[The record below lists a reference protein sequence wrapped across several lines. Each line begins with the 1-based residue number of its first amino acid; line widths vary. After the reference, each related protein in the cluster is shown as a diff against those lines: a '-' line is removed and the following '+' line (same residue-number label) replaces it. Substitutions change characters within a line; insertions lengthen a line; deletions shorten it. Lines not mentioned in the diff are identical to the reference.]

1 MTRQAKLETTLGDLV
16 VALTEE
22 TERHVPDEKM
32 TYEVVAYILANF
44 LNGSHRHSNQL
55 HWVVGKNSAAVLHT
69 GKTMKM
75 YGYLSRR
82 FIARRRKMLKPKN
95 IIVALLTTG
104 LLTLTPAALRAG
116 VPTDQVRQ
124 TADRVLSVL
133 QDSRL
138 KSPDKQQERRAQ
150 IRQII
155 GNRFDFGEMAKR
167 SLGPN
172 WQKVNNDEQRQ
183 FVELFTELLEKSYAD
198 QIESYNGEKIVY
210 GRENV
215 SQDQADVD
223 TKIVTKKGEEISVNY
238 KLRSEG
244 GDWKVYDVVIENIS
258 IVNNFRSQFNRILA
272 NASFAELLK
281 KLQSKS
287 VEIKP
292 ARGW

>member
-1 MTRQAKLETTLGDLV
+1 M
-16 VALTEE
+16 
-22 TERHVPDEKM
+22 
-32 TYEVVAYILANF
+32 
-44 LNGSHRHSNQL
+44 LN
-55 HWVVGKNSAAVLHT
+55 
-69 GKTMKM
+69 
-75 YGYLSRR
+75 RR
-82 FIARRRKMLKPKN
+82 N
-95 IIVALLTTG
+95 IIMVLLATG
-104 LLTLTPAALRAG
+104 LLTLSPAALRAG

-155 GNRFDFGEMAKR
+155 ANRFDFGEMAKR
-167 SLGPN
+167 ALGSN
-172 WQKVNNDEQRQ
+172 WQKVSNDERRE

-198 QIESYNGEKIVY
+198 QIESFNGEKIVY

-215 SQDQADVD
+215 SQDQADVN
-223 TKIVTKKGEEISVNY
+223 TKIVTKKGEEIAVNY
-238 KLRSEG
+238 KLRSNA
-244 GDWKVYDVVIENIS
+244 GDWKVYDVVIEDIS

-292 ARGW
+292 ARG

>member
-1 MTRQAKLETTLGDLV
+1 M
-16 VALTEE
+16 
-22 TERHVPDEKM
+22 
-32 TYEVVAYILANF
+32 
-44 LNGSHRHSNQL
+44 LN
-55 HWVVGKNSAAVLHT
+55 
-69 GKTMKM
+69 
-75 YGYLSRR
+75 RR
-82 FIARRRKMLKPKN
+82 N
-95 IIVALLTTG
+95 IIVVLLTTG
-104 LLTLTPAALRAG
+104 LLTLSPAALRAG
-116 VPTDQVRQ
+116 VPTDQVRE

-155 GNRFDFGEMAKR
+155 ANRFDFAEMAKR
-167 SLGPN
+167 SLGSN
-172 WQKVNNDEQRQ
+172 WQKVSNDERRE

-215 SQDQADVD
+215 SQDQAEVNS
-223 TKIVTKKGEEISVNY
+223 KIVTKKGEEVAVNY

-244 GDWKVYDVVIENIS
+244 GDWKVYDVIIADIS

-287 VEIKP
+287 LEIKP
-292 ARGW
+292 ARG

>member
-1 MTRQAKLETTLGDLV
+1 MT
-16 VALTEE
+16 
-22 TERHVPDEKM
+22 
-32 TYEVVAYILANF
+32 
-44 LNGSHRHSNQL
+44 
-55 HWVVGKNSAAVLHT
+55 
-69 GKTMKM
+69 
-75 YGYLSRR
+75 
-82 FIARRRKMLKPKN
+82 
-95 IIVALLTTG
+95 VALLAAC
-104 LLTLTPAALRAG
+104 LLALSPAALRAG
-116 VPTDQVRQ
+116 LPTDQVRQ

-138 KSPDKQQERRAQ
+138 KSADKQQERRAQ

-155 GNRFDFGEMAKR
+155 ANRFDFGEMAKR

-172 WQKVNNDEQRQ
+172 WQKVNNDDQRE

-238 KLRSEG
+238 KLRSAA
-244 GDWKVYDVVIENIS
+244 GDWKVYDVIIENIS

-292 ARGW
+292 ARG

>member
-1 MTRQAKLETTLGDLV
+1 M
-16 VALTEE
+16 
-22 TERHVPDEKM
+22 
-32 TYEVVAYILANF
+32 
-44 LNGSHRHSNQL
+44 LNLRNI
-55 HWVVGKNSAAVLHT
+55 N
-69 GKTMKM
+69 
-75 YGYLSRR
+75 RR
-82 FIARRRKMLKPKN
+82 N
-95 IIVALLTTG
+95 IIVALLATG
-104 LLTLTPAALRAG
+104 LLTLSPAALRAG

-124 TADRVLSVL
+124 TADRVLAVL

-138 KSPDKQQERRAQ
+138 KSADKQQERRAQ

-155 GNRFDFGEMAKR
+155 ANRFDFGEMAKR

-238 KLRSEG
+238 KLRSAD

-292 ARGW
+292 ARG

>member
-1 MTRQAKLETTLGDLV
+1 M
-16 VALTEE
+16 
-22 TERHVPDEKM
+22 
-32 TYEVVAYILANF
+32 
-44 LNGSHRHSNQL
+44 LNQR
-55 HWVVGKNSAAVLHT
+55 
-69 GKTMKM
+69 
-75 YGYLSRR
+75 
-82 FIARRRKMLKPKN
+82 N
-95 IIVALLTTG
+95 IIVVLLAMA

-155 GNRFDFGEMAKR
+155 GTRFDFAEMAKR
-167 SLGPN
+167 SLGSN
-172 WQKVNNDEQRQ
+172 WQKINNDDDRRQ
-183 FVELFTELLEKSYAD
+183 FIELFTELLEKSYAD

-215 SQDQADVD
+215 SQDQADVN
-223 TKIVTKKGEEISVNY
+223 TKIVTKKGEEIAINY
-238 KLRSEG
+238 KLRADG
-244 GDWKVYDVVIENIS
+244 GDWKVYDVVIEDIS

-281 KLQSKS
+281 RLQSKS

-292 ARGW
+292 ARG

>member
-1 MTRQAKLETTLGDLV
+1 MIDR
-16 VALTEE
+16 
-22 TERHVPDEKM
+22 
-32 TYEVVAYILANF
+32 
-44 LNGSHRHSNQL
+44 
-55 HWVVGKNSAAVLHT
+55 
-69 GKTMKM
+69 
-75 YGYLSRR
+75 
-82 FIARRRKMLKPKN
+82 KN
-95 IIVALLTTG
+95 IIAALLVTC
-104 LLTLTPAALRAG
+104 LLTLSPAVLRAG

-138 KSPDKQQERRAQ
+138 KSADKQKERRDQ
-150 IRQII
+150 IRQIVAS
-155 GNRFDFGEMAKR
+155 RFDFAEMAKR
-167 SLGPN
+167 SLGSN

-198 QIESYNGEKIVY
+198 QIESYDGEKIVY

-223 TKIVTKKGEEISVNY
+223 TKILTKKGEQISINY
-238 KLRSEG
+238 KLRSAG
-244 GDWKVYDVVIENIS
+244 NDWKVYDVVIENIS
-258 IVNNFRSQFNRILA
+258 LVNNFRSQFNRILA

-292 ARGW
+292 VRS

>member
-1 MTRQAKLETTLGDLV
+1 MIDR
-16 VALTEE
+16 
-22 TERHVPDEKM
+22 
-32 TYEVVAYILANF
+32 
-44 LNGSHRHSNQL
+44 
-55 HWVVGKNSAAVLHT
+55 
-69 GKTMKM
+69 
-75 YGYLSRR
+75 
-82 FIARRRKMLKPKN
+82 KN
-95 IIVALLTTG
+95 IIAALLATC
-104 LLTLTPAALRAG
+104 LLTLSPAVLRAG

-138 KSPDKQQERRAQ
+138 KSADKQKERRDQ
-150 IRQII
+150 IRQIVAS
-155 GNRFDFGEMAKR
+155 RFDFAEMAKR
-167 SLGPN
+167 SLGSN

-198 QIESYNGEKIVY
+198 QIESYDGEKIVY

-223 TKIVTKKGEEISVNY
+223 TKILTKKGEQISVNY
-238 KLRSEG
+238 KLRSAG
-244 GDWKVYDVVIENIS
+244 NDWKVYDVVIENIS
-258 IVNNFRSQFNRILA
+258 LVNNFRSQFNRILA

-292 ARGW
+292 VRS